1 MFEAISSLPAD
12 PILGLMAAFRADTN
26 AHKIDLGVGVYKNEL
41 GQTPVMRAVK
51 QAETRLLANQQ
62 TKTYVAPAG
71 QDSFNH
77 LIAGLIFGDALRD
90 QLGGRRVTFQTPGG
104 CGGLR
109 LGAEFLQKVKPGAK
123 ILVSDP
129 TWANH
134 IPLLGE
140 AGLQISKYPYYD
152 YQNHAIRF
160 DAMMDSLATAGQ
172 GDLVLLHGCCH
183 NPCGA
188 DLDQQQWQAIA
199 ALAQKNGFTPFI
211 DLAYQGLGD
220 GIVEDTYGVRL
231 LAETLPELVV
241 VSSCSKNFGLYRER
255 TGSLTVISGNAASAK
270 AAGSQI
276 ASIARSIYSMPPDH
290 GAAVVIEIL
299 GDSTLNADWET
310 ELTEVRNRINGL
322 RTELVNA
329 LVAKGIDRDFS
340 FIQREKG
347 MFSFLGLSVD
357 QVHSL
362 INNYSIYLVDSSR
375 INIAGINH
383 SNLDYLAN
391 SIKQVLSA

>member
-1 MFEAISSLPAD
+1 MFEAINSLPAD

-26 AHKIDLGVGVYKNEL
+26 AHKIDLGVGVYKDER

-71 QDSFNH
+71 QEEYNH
-77 LIAGLIFGDALRD
+77 LIAGLIFGNTLRD
-90 QLGGRRVTFQTPGG
+90 QLAGRRVTFQTPGG

-123 ILVSDP
+123 IMVSDP

-140 AGLQISKYPYYD
+140 AGLNISKYPYYD
-152 YQNHAIRF
+152 YQHHAIRF
-160 DAMMDSLATAGQ
+160 DAMMDSLSSAGA

-199 ALAQKNGFTPFI
+199 ELAHKNGFTPFI

-220 GIVEDTYGVRL
+220 GIVEDCYGVRL

-255 TGSLTVISGNAASAK
+255 AGSLTVISSNASSAR

-299 GDSTLNADWET
+299 GDSELNADWEI

-329 LVAKGIDRDFS
+329 LAAKGLDHDFS

-357 QVHSL
+357 QVHRL
-362 INNYSIYLVDSSR
+362 INDYSIYLVDSSR

-383 SNLDYLAN
+383 SNLDYLAD
-391 SIKQVLSA
+391 SIKKVLTE

>member
-1 MFEAISSLPAD
+1 MFEAITSLPAD
-12 PILGLMAAFRADTN
+12 PILGLMAAFRADNN
-26 AHKIDLGVGVYKNEL
+26 AHKIDLGVGVYKDER

-71 QDSFNH
+71 QEDYNH
-77 LIAGLIFGDALRD
+77 LIAGLIFGDQLRD
-90 QLGGRRVTFQTPGG
+90 QLGTRRVTFQTPGG

-152 YQNHAIRF
+152 YDKHAIRF
-160 DAMMDSLATAGQ
+160 DAMMDSLSTATA

-188 DLDQQQWQAIA
+188 DLDQQQWQAVA
-199 ALAQKNGFTPFI
+199 ELAQKNGFTPFI

-231 LAETLPELVV
+231 LADTLPELVV

-299 GDSTLNADWET
+299 RDAALNADWEV

-329 LVAKGIDRDFS
+329 LAAKGIDRDFS

-357 QVHSL
+357 QVHNL

-383 SNLDYLAN
+383 SNLDYLAE
-391 SIKQVLSA
+391 SIKQVLTA

>member
-1 MFEAISSLPAD
+1 
-12 PILGLMAAFRADTN
+12 
-26 AHKIDLGVGVYKNEL
+26 
-41 GQTPVMRAVK
+41 
-51 QAETRLLANQQ
+51 
-62 TKTYVAPAG
+62 
-71 QDSFNH
+71 
-77 LIAGLIFGDALRD
+77 
-90 QLGGRRVTFQTPGG
+90 VTFQTPGG

-188 DLDQQQWQAIA
+188 DLDEQQWQAIA
-199 ALAQKNGFTPFI
+199 ALAHKNGFTPFV

-329 LVAKGIDRDFS
+329 LAAKGIDRDFS

-383 SNLDYLAN
+383 SNLDYLAD

>member
-1 MFEAISSLPAD
+1 
-12 PILGLMAAFRADTN
+12 
-26 AHKIDLGVGVYKNEL
+26 VGVYKNEL

-188 DLDQQQWQAIA
+188 DLDEQQWQAIA
-199 ALAQKNGFTPFI
+199 ALAHKNGFTPFV

-329 LVAKGIDRDFS
+329 LAAKGIDRDFS

-383 SNLDYLAN
+383 SNLDYLAD

>member
-188 DLDQQQWQAIA
+188 DLDQQQWQTIA

-383 SNLDYLAN
+383 SNLDYLAD

>member
-77 LIAGLIFGDALRD
+77 LIAGLIFGDTLRD

-123 ILVSDP
+123 IMVSDP

-160 DAMMDSLATAGQ
+160 DAMMDSIATAGA

-241 VSSCSKNFGLYRER
+241 VNSCSKNFGLYRER
-255 TGSLTVISGNAASAK
+255 TGSLTVISANAASTK

-299 GDSTLNADWET
+299 GDNALNADWET

-329 LVAKGIDRDFS
+329 LSAKGIDRDFS

-383 SNLDYLAN
+383 SNLDYLAD